1 MKSPLNC
8 VTTPL
13 SASKLQFPDRMNLFV
28 VLFRTDDALVLV
40 LEDFPPITKIS
51 ELIFPLAEKV
61 LGALLVDD
69 VAVLEIE
76 EVFSV
81 FF

>member
-28 VLFRTDDALVLV
+28 VLFRTDNALVLV
-40 LEDFPPITKIS
+40 LEDFPPIIKIS

-61 LGALLVDD
+61 LDAFVDD

-81 FF
+81 LF

>member
-1 MKSPLNC
+1 
-8 VTTPL
+8 
-13 SASKLQFPDRMNLFV
+13 
-28 VLFRTDDALVLV
+28 VLV
-40 LEDFPPITKIS
+40 LEGFPPTTKIS

-61 LGALLVDD
+61 LDALLVDD
-69 VAVLEIE
+69 VVVLEIE